1 MFRSPD
7 NWQAACYWHHN
18 AVKAA
23 LEKLWET
30 GAIKVDQ
37 LRLDSTE
44 AISITK
50 RNLFRRERPTI
61 GADGYPKPGS

>member
-1 MFRSPD
+1 
-7 NWQAACYWHHN
+7 
-18 AVKAA
+18 VKAA

-61 GADGYPKPGS
+61 GADGYPKLDP

>member
-1 MFRSPD
+1 M
-7 NWQAACYWHHN
+7 
-18 AVKAA
+18 VKAA
-23 LEKLWET
+23 LERMWEA

-44 AISITK
+44 AIQITR
-50 RNLFRRERPTI
+50 RNLFRRAKPEI